1 MRRELEF
8 AVDTARAAGRITL
21 RYFQTGVDVDTKA
34 DHSPVTIADREA
46 ELEIRTR
53 LQRAFPD
60 DGFVGEEFGA
70 SAGTSG
76 RTWFIDPID
85 GTKSFVAGV
94 PLYGVLLG
102 LQDAA
107 GASLVG
113 VVYLPA
119 LDDMVFAGRGEGA
132 WWNDRPAHVSSV
144 SDMAAATLCYTSSTS
159 FARHGRQQAWQAL
172 SGSARLARGW
182 GDCYGHVLVATGRA
196 EVMLDPIMNP
206 WDCGPFPVILEEA
219 GGTFTDW
226 QGKTTIHG
234 ADAVSTNGHLRDD
247 ILHHLRAP
255 GPPR

>member
-1 MRRELEF
+1 MSDSVREELEF

-107 GASLVG
+107 GTSLVG

-119 LDDMVFAGRGEGA
+119 LDDMVFAGRGLVERSPGA
-132 WWNDRPAHVSSV
+132 CF
-144 SDMAAATLCYTSSTS
+144 LGE
-159 FARHGRQQAWQAL
+159 RHGRGDPVLHLFHQLRTPRSSAGLASPFGFGQTGPRVGGLLWPCPGGHGPGRGNAGPDHESVGLWPL
-172 SGSARLARGW
+172 SGHPRGSGGHLHRLA
-182 GDCYGHVLVATGRA
+182 
-196 EVMLDPIMNP
+196 
-206 WDCGPFPVILEEA
+206 
-219 GGTFTDW
+219 
-226 QGKTTIHG
+226 GK
-234 ADAVSTNGHLRDD
+234 DD
-247 ILHHLRAP
+247 DSR
-255 GPPR
+255 R